1 MSGRWSGLLR
11 GQGARLSPLAW
22 AVGVGYLVLASGA
35 LAQTSPATTAGSR
48 TIREAGEREQQPSPS
63 PGAAA
68 PDLPFV
74 YPAKVVCGLQK
85 DPKSTKLVR
94 GFYGSA
100 INVFNP
106 GTGDKP
112 AHLRKE
118 LALTSPPEE
127 EKPGKVFRIAEEDL
141 GSGEALEV
149 DCLDLAREVFGG
161 DLPEPFIKGFV
172 VIRSTNPLGVT
183 GVYTSASID
192 RQGEIESVTGI
203 DVVEI
208 HAAKSK
214 VTANQCPDLTVTDIS
229 GLSVVCPG
237 GAGTCVTKFNYT
249 VRNIGLGD
257 AGQFTVRSV
266 ADPAAAVIVDQLFP
280 SGLAAGAM
288 KTVPVATPPGG
299 NCFDPDCMI
308 SVTADINNQV
318 NECNENNN
326 TRAVGTIG

>member
-1 MSGRWSGLLR
+1 
-11 GQGARLSPLAW
+11 
-22 AVGVGYLVLASGA
+22 VLASAA
-35 LAQTSPATTAGSR
+35 LAQTAPATT
-48 TIREAGEREQQPSPS
+48 ERARQPSPP

-106 GTGDKP
+106 GDKP

-172 VIRSTNPLGVT
+172 VIRSTNPLRVT

-214 VTANQCPDLTVTDIS
+214 VTGSQCPDLTVTDIS
-229 GLSVVCPG
+229 GLSVSCPG

-257 AGQFTVRSV
+257 AGPFTVRSV
-266 ADPAAAVIVDQLFP
+266 ADPAASVIVDQLFP

-308 SVTADINNQV
+308 SVTADVNNQV

-326 TRAVGTIG
+326 TRTSGTIG